1 MYLMFR
7 INVSRKYATVALNNQ
22 KPLLHEIFPQKRMMN
37 KILFELD
44 SRLSFAKLYP
54 VYESIYNCM
63 DKQEEEIPIPRNI
76 NSSDMMIMKKGLEK
90 VRHKTKSVNRHLL
103 ELENTLLDK
112 AAEMGDND
120 AVALLAFDVL
130 KDPSNNSEDDV
141 QYAKRLVK
149 DLYQRKHHLTLKLT
163 GDLALKGGDSAEA
176 ENYYQKFLEL
186 ENDTFLAG
194 EVYGQLGQ
202 VNFRKADLFTS
213 EAYFLKSIQFS
224 PLEYSVHS
232 YFYLAQIYM
241 NFDPSKA
248 RILMECCAS
257 QGFRESFKALGF
269 LEMNYFKDLIK
280 AQEWFKLGMELFE
293 LECFVGYFDCCVA
306 LDDWAAASKCI
317 NSMKRIA
324 EMNVNY
330 KPLVNQFI
338 ESRSKK
344 VSKAQQYSPSSLMGN
359 EMIDKATNQNVSVSK
374 DNKWG
379 L

>member
-1 MYLMFR
+1 MLR
-7 INVSRKYATVALNNQ
+7 LINNVSRKYATVALNNQ

-44 SRLSFAKLYP
+44 SKLSFAKLYP
-54 VYESIYNCM
+54 VYETIYNGM
-63 DKQEEEIPIPRNI
+63 DTQEEEIPISSNI
-76 NSSDMMIMKKGLEK
+76 DASDVMIMKKGLEK
-90 VRHKTKSVNRHLL
+90 VRHRTKSINRHLL
-103 ELENTLLDK
+103 ALENTLLDK

-130 KDPSNNSEDDV
+130 KHPSNNSEDDV

-163 GDLALKGGDSAEA
+163 GDLALKGGNTAEA
-176 ENYYQKFLEL
+176 ENYYKKFLEL
-186 ENDTFLAG
+186 EGDTFLAG

-202 VNFRKADLFTS
+202 VNFRKPDLSTS
-213 EAYFLKSIQFS
+213 EIYFLKSIQFS

-241 NFDPSKA
+241 NSDPSKA

-269 LEMNYFKDLIK
+269 LEMNYFRDLIK

-306 LDDWAAASKCI
+306 LNDWVAANKCI
-317 NSMKRIA
+317 NSMLRIT
-324 EMNVNY
+324 EMNVNH
-330 KPLVNQFI
+330 KALVKQFI
-338 ESRSKK
+338 ESRSEK
-344 VSKAQQYSPSSLMGN
+344 VRKAQQYSPSPVMGN
-359 EMIDKATNQNVSVSK
+359 EMHDKAIKQNISVSK
-374 DNKWG
+374 ENKWG

>member
-1 MYLMFR
+1 
-7 INVSRKYATVALNNQ
+7 
-22 KPLLHEIFPQKRMMN
+22 MN

-54 VYESIYNCM
+54 VYETIYDSM

-76 NSSDMMIMKKGLEK
+76 NSSDMMIMKKSLEK

-103 ELENTLLDK
+103 ELENTILDK

-176 ENYYQKFLEL
+176 ENYYHKFLEL

-202 VNFRKADLFTS
+202 VNFRKANLSIS

-232 YFYLAQIYM
+232 YFYLAHIYM

-257 QGFRESFKALGF
+257 QGFRESFKTLGF

-306 LDDWAAASKCI
+306 LDDWVAANKCI

-330 KPLVNQFI
+330 KPLVKQFI
-338 ESRSKK
+338 ESRGEK
-344 VSKAQQYSPSSLMGN
+344 VSKAQQYSPSSIMGN
-359 EMIDKATNQNVSVSK
+359 EMLDKATNQNVSVSK
-374 DNKWG
+374 ENKWG